1 MDAPSAM
8 KNPPPDCFV
17 LGAGLGT
24 RLRPLTDQL
33 PKPLVP
39 VGLKPLIT
47 FAFDH
52 LIVDA
57 GAEGFVVNTHHL
69 PDAFAAAF
77 PESNYRGHRISFR
90 HEPVLLETGG
100 GIRNVVDLLRGDRP
114 LLVYNGDILTDLP
127 LEPALAAHRAS
138 GRLAT
143 MILRSGGGPKH
154 VAFDAAG
161 GAVLDVRDRFGNG
174 LPHEHVFTGIYLV
187 EPALIAQIPAA
198 TKISIIPIFIDL
210 MRGGEVIGGVVID
223 EGEWRDLGSRK
234 EYLEV
239 HRALRGDLAG
249 KFPRYG
255 APDPGWRDWIS
266 PQAQV
271 GAGVRVL
278 GSSAI
283 GAGAILGDGAIVEDS
298 LIWPGAEV
306 AEGAKLRQC
315 IVRGGS
321 VAAGD
326 LKGKDI

>member
-1 MDAPSAM
+1 M
-8 KNPPPDCFV
+8 NLPPPDCFV

-52 LIVDA
+52 LMADVGADA
-57 GAEGFVVNTHHL
+57 FILNTHHL
-69 PDAFAAAF
+69 PDVFATAL
-77 PESNYRGHRISFR
+77 PESSYRGRPIAFR
-90 HEPVLLETGG
+90 HEPILLETGG
-100 GIRNVVDLLRGDRP
+100 GIRNIADLLRGDRP

-127 LEPALAAHRAS
+127 LAPALAAHRAS

-161 GAVLDVRDRFGNG
+161 GAVLDVRDRFGKG
-174 LPHEHVFTGIYLV
+174 HPHEHVFTGVYLV
-187 EPALIAQIPAA
+187 DPALLQHIPAE

-210 MRGGEVIGGVVID
+210 IREGHAIGGVVVD

-234 EYLEV
+234 EYLDV
-239 HRALRGDLAG
+239 HRALRGDVAET
-249 KFPRYG
+249 FPRYG
-255 APDPGWRDWIS
+255 APGRGWREWVS
-266 PQAQV
+266 PDARLGV
-271 GAGVRVL
+271 GARVL
-278 GSSAI
+278 GCSAI
-283 GAGAILGDGAIVEDS
+283 GAGAIVGDGAMVEDS
-298 LIWPGAEV
+298 IIWPGAEV
-306 AEGAKLRQC
+306 VAGAKLRQC

-321 VAAGD
+321 AAAGD
-326 LKGKDI
+326 LKGKDV